1 MAQNTFDFAHF
12 WSNLSTILAGKQ
24 ATLTA
29 AQQAAADSGIT
40 TAKVERYDK
49 DSAAT
54 SELVDIGSK
63 NLLDPSDACGYNG
76 QGASFPITVSG
87 VTFDL
92 NSNGTI
98 TSGGSSTT
106 TRNLRI
112 PITLPA
118 GTYHFGGSPSG
129 GSSSSY
135 RIDLREPGSDT
146 FITPTADTGQGI
158 TYTFETTTSLDVCLR
173 IGANYST
180 PATFSPMVCTKAAW
194 DASQAFVPYC
204 PSMAELYAMIKAL
217 QAAT

>member
-1 MAQNTFDFAHF
+1 MAQNTFDFSHF

-24 ATLTA
+24 ATLTT
-29 AQQAAADSGIT
+29 AQQNAANSGIT
-40 TAKVERYDK
+40 AAKVAQYDK
-49 DSAAT
+49 DSAALP
-54 SELVDIGSK
+54 EVIDGGAK
-63 NLLDPSDACGYNG
+63 NLLDPADACGYNG
-76 QGASFPITVSG
+76 QGASFPITVNG

-98 TSGGSSTT
+98 TTGGSSTS

-118 GTYHFGGSPSG
+118 GTYHFGGSQTG
-129 GSSSSY
+129 GSSSTY

-158 TYTFETTTSLDVCLR
+158 TYTFEATTSLDVCLR

-194 DASQAFVPYC
+194 DASQAFAPYC
-204 PSMAELYAMIKAL
+204 PSMAELYAMIQAL
-217 QAAT
+217 QAGT